1 MQKRY
6 YLAYGSNLNTQQMR
20 SRCPSA
26 RVIGTAEIKDYRLLF
41 KGSRTGSYL
50 TIEPNEGKSVP
61 VGVWEV
67 SAEDEAA
74 LDRYE
79 GFPDFYYKKELN
91 VDIRGI
97 RTQKVRVRRCFVY
110 IMHEDRTVGVPTSYY
125 MRVCLEGYRD
135 FGFDSNTLIRA
146 YHESEEEHHE
156 NK

>member
-6 YLAYGSNLNTQQMR
+6 YLAYGSNLNIQQMKC
-20 SRCPSA
+20 RCPSV
-26 RVIGTAEIKDYRLLF
+26 RIIGTAEIKDYRLLF

-50 TIEPNEGKSVP
+50 TIEPNEGRNVP

-79 GFPDFYYKKELN
+79 GFPDFYYKRELTL
-91 VDIRGI
+91 DITGI
-97 RTQKVRVRRCFVY
+97 RTQKVRARRCFVY
-110 IMHEDRTVGVPTSYY
+110 IMHEDRTVGIPAGYY
-125 MRVCLEGYRD
+125 MRVCLEGYHD

-146 YHESEEEHHE
+146 YQESKEE
-156 NK
+156 